1 MEETPRQRADK
12 RLAMLK
18 NERQPWEI
26 TWKDLSD
33 YVLPMRSKFLYDG
46 KPQGDRR
53 SRKIINSTGTK
64 ASRTQSAGM
73 VSGITS
79 PARPWFQL
87 STESAAAME
96 YGPIKAWLYEVTQR
110 MRDKFL
116 KSNLY
121 SSLPVLYSEMG
132 TFGIGAMSIEEDDKE
147 VFRFEAFTVGQYYV
161 ANGARGTV
169 DTFYREFKMTVGQL
183 VEKFGKDKCSVRVQ
197 GEWDANRRDSW
208 VDCRQAIEPNR
219 YREDGKIDSKNL
231 PFSSI
236 TYEVACEDP
245 KKLLEQKGFHEFP
258 IVAVRWDLLPEDAYG
273 TGPGHIALPDIKALQ
288 LYEKRSAQ
296 LVDRGSD
303 PALQAPSSLRGQ
315 PSSMVPGGIT
325 YVDQVGGQ
333 NQIAPIYEPNAGWL
347 NPLAQKIQ
355 ALEYSIKESY
365 FADLFLMISQ
375 LDTVRTATEI
385 AERKEEKM
393 LMLGPV
399 LEHINDEGLDPLIDR
414 CFNIMLRQSIPIWQG
429 IVDGEPLLPPPPEEL
444 ENLELKVEYVSILA
458 QAQKALGV
466 AGLERFSA
474 FVGNLAGVDQT
485 ALDKFDIDQT
495 IDEYATATGVVPTVV
510 RGDEQVAQI
519 REQRAQQ
526 QQAAQAQQLLGA
538 GIQGAKLLSETEV
551 TPNNALGQIVGA

>member
-1 MEETPRQRADK
+1 MDETPRQRADK

-53 SRKIINSTGTK
+53 SKKIINSTGTK

-79 PARPWFQL
+79 PARPWFQM
-87 STESAAAME
+87 STESQEAME
-96 YGPIKAWLYEVTQR
+96 FGPIKAWLYDVTQR

-121 SSLPVLYSEMG
+121 SALPVVYSEMG
-132 TFGIGAMSIEEDDKE
+132 TFGIGAMSIEEDEDE

-161 ANGARGTV
+161 ANGANGKV

-183 VEKFGKDKCSVRVQ
+183 VEKFGLEQCSTRVKS
-197 GEWDANRRDSW
+197 EWTAGRRDTW
-208 VDCRQAIEPNR
+208 VDCVQAVEPNK
-219 YREDGKIDSKNL
+219 YREDGKRDSKNL
-231 PFSSI
+231 PFASI
-236 TYEVACEDP
+236 TYEVAAENP
-245 KKLLEQKGFHEFP
+245 KDLLEEKGFHEFP
-258 IVAVRWDLLPEDAYG
+258 IIAIRWDTLPEDSYA

-296 LVDRGSD
+296 MVDRGSD

-315 PSSMVPGGIT
+315 PSSMIPGGIT

-333 NQIAPIYEPNAGWL
+333 NTIQPIYTPNPGWL
-347 NPLAQKIQ
+347 GPLQQKIQ
-355 ALEYSIKESY
+355 ELEQSVKESY

-375 LDTVRTATEI
+375 LDDVRSATEI
-385 AERKEEKM
+385 VERKEEKM

-414 CFNIMLRQSIPIWQG
+414 CFNIMLRQSLPIWQG
-429 IVDGEPLLPPPPEEL
+429 IIDGVPLLPPPPEEL
-444 ENLELKVEYVSILA
+444 SDIELKVEYVSILA
-458 QAQKALGV
+458 QAQRALGV
-466 AGLERFSA
+466 ASLERYAA
-474 FVGNLAGVDQT
+474 FVGNLSGAFPTAADKMDSDQ
-485 ALDKFDIDQT
+485 L
-495 IDEYATATGVVPTVV
+495 IDEYANAIGVVPTVV

-519 REQRAQQ
+519 RQQRAQQ
-526 QQAAQAQQLLGA
+526 QQAAQAQQVLGA

-551 TPNNALGQIVGA
+551 TPNNALGQMLGA